1 MSNVFARF
9 RDYIYSKYLERKLEY
24 LNNNIEYV
32 EIGITRMGWDILI
45 HGNSEEFNFVTPDEF
60 YDLEWYLQYN
70 DISIEWIPYIDAHT
84 NLYDDLSFVRH
95 LKNGDSLILND
106 VCMSRMDEI
115 SPILD
120 KIKHIQLNSI
130 KLKFYQGDVQTDIMQ
145 FIRDATRAAIYYWS
159 NGHYTRFED

>member
-1 MSNVFARF
+1 MTSVFTRL
-9 RDYIYSKYLERKLEY
+9 RDYIYSKYLERKLVY

-32 EIGITRMGWDILI
+32 EIGVTHIGWDIFI
-45 HGNSEEFNFVTPDEF
+45 NGNRENFNFVNRDEF

-70 DISIEWIPYIDAHT
+70 DISIKWILYIDART
-84 NLYDDLSFVRH
+84 NLYNDLSFVRH
-95 LKNGDSLILND
+95 LKNDDSLILND

-130 KLKFYQGDVQTDIMQ
+130 KLNFYQEDVQTDIMR
-145 FIRDATRAAIYYWS
+145 FIRDATHATIYYWS